1 MATEYKMARFEMET
15 QVLYNQTSEPV
26 IISGY
31 DPKLLRHLAD
41 YAERHP
47 DLCRRVDKRRY
58 SDYAEY
64 EVQKDRVSIRLLEP
78 PSEERR
84 KAAAEMAKRLNQAKQ
99 TEA

>member
-1 MATEYKMARFEMET
+1 MATEYKLARFEMET
-15 QVLYNQTSEPV
+15 QVLYNQTNEPV

-31 DPKLLRHLAD
+31 DPKLLHQLAA
-41 YAERHP
+41 YSEKHP
-47 DLCRRVDKRRY
+47 DLCRRVDKCRY
-58 SDYAEY
+58 PDYAEY

-99 TEA
+99 AEA

>member
-1 MATEYKMARFEMET
+1 MATEYKLARFEMET
-15 QVLYNQTSEPV
+15 QVLYNQTNEPV

-31 DPKLLRHLAD
+31 DPKLLHHLAD

-58 SDYAEY
+58 PDYAEY

-84 KAAAEMAKRLNQAKQ
+84 KVAAEMAKRLNQAKQ

>member
-1 MATEYKMARFEMET
+1 MAAEYKLARFEMET

-31 DPKLLRHLAD
+31 DPKLLRQLAA
-41 YAERHP
+41 YSEKHP

-58 SDYAEY
+58 PDYAEY
-64 EVQKDRVSIRLLEP
+64 EVLKDRVSIRLLEP

>member
-1 MATEYKMARFEMET
+1 MATEYKLARFEMET

-58 SDYAEY
+58 PDYAEY

-99 TEA
+99 TGA